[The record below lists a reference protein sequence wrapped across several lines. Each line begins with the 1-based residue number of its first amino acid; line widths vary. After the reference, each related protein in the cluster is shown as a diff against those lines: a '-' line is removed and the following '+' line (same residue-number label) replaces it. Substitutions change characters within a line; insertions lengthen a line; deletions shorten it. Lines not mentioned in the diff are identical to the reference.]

1 MSTEKTPEAT
11 IPVLGENKSGWG
23 VENMPNPKGVGLVQ
37 ARWDLCIGC
46 GACEMAC
53 SMFHYGEINRELSRI
68 KIYRYHVPI
77 PKYVQNVCCQCAE
90 EERECEKACPLDPPV
105 IHYDKEKFHMV
116 VDAER
121 CLGHKCGKCRKACP
135 ASVPCFYPPEQNCAL
150 VCDLCERDGVRKPQ
164 CVEVCPTYALEYMAP
179 QFPQHLERI
188 HPDDKAAY
196 LAKRLY
202 PLSKDRIQQTP
213 EEIWGE

>member
-1 MSTEKTPEAT
+1 MTTEKAPEAT
-11 IPVLGENKSGWG
+11 IPVLGANKSGWG
-23 VENMPNPKGVGLVQ
+23 VEDMPNPKGVGLIQ

-53 SMFHYGEINRELSRI
+53 SMFHYGDINRELARI
-68 KIYRYHVPI
+68 RIYRYHVPI
-77 PKYVQNVCCQCAE
+77 PKSVQNICCQCAA

-116 VDAER
+116 VDADR
-121 CLGHKCGKCRKACP
+121 CLGYKCGKCRKACP